1 MKRIVSF
8 VLLLVSFIVVLMQ
21 PAVEV
26 PAVPAHPIPVWS
38 ILCYLTVV
46 AMTGFQRR
54 ENGRAGNGV
63 IESVTGRRGCV
74 SRFFR
79 RRVFTAV
86 RRYDKMKE
94 SKIASN

>member
-1 MKRIVSF
+1 MIFYERMVRIMKRIVSF

-46 AMTGFQRR
+46 AMTGFAVFLMRR
-54 ENGRAGNGV
+54 EERMA
-63 IESVTGRRGCV
+63 EP
-74 SRFFR
+74 
-79 RRVFTAV
+79 A
-86 RRYDKMKE
+86 M
-94 SKIASN
+94 A